1 MEWKSQP
8 LGVEVGVG
16 GEGRVDTRLRSG
28 ESTDQE
34 SGRQNKSE
42 VWKQ

>member
-8 LGVEVGVG
+8 LGVEVGGG
-16 GEGRVDTRLRSG
+16 GECGVDTRLRSG

-34 SGRQNKSE
+34 FGRQNKSE
-42 VWKQ
+42 VRKQ